1 MQVTHILLQNF
12 SQFLQESGATSNT
25 VKNYLADISVF
36 FRFLSDKEQP
46 ISFLTLETLL
56 SPISVNKYHHY
67 LIATFPVATVKRRI
81 SSLNKFSHFV
91 KISHLT
97 STAPILTS
105 SIELPVS
112 ISSSLPSPL
121 PPTPHSKHNFSFLFA
136 IFVLFTI
143 SASIMGGYFASQ
155 ISKQSIVGLVDPS
168 VTNLSYP

>member
-67 LIATFPVATVKRRI
+67 LIATFPVATVKRRV

-91 KISHLT
+91 KISHLIT
-97 STAPILTS
+97 PVTPI
-105 SIELPVS
+105 SIAQ
-112 ISSSLPSPL
+112 SLPSPL
-121 PPTPHSKHNFSFLFA
+121 PPTPHSKPIFSHLFTFF
-136 IFVLFTI
+136 ILLTI
-143 SASIMGGYFASQ
+143 SASIMGGYLASR
-155 ISKQSIVGLVDPS
+155 ISDQSIIGLVDPS